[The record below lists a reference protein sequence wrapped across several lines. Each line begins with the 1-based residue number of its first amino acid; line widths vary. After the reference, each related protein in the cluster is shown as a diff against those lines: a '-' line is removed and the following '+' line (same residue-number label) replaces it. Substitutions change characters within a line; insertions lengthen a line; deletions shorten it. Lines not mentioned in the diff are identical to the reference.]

1 MRCETNSE
9 LRTPFVSF
17 DIHPR
22 SCAIVILMAFSASA
36 FSQKTTVKGIVFD
49 KDSITPMPFAY
60 VVNKNSSEG
69 TLSDE
74 KGFFSTNINLG
85 DTLSFSYLGYGITK
99 LFTHLLKDSVKNG
112 LLNVKVFLK
121 PKASELKPIII
132 STHSFTKEEKEY
144 YARKADEYNR
154 GISWPLAS
162 PITAMYYA
170 WSKKGKELQK
180 LSVLYQQ
187 VLIDE
192 VKAHR
197 LSPEKIRALTGNDT
211 LDVKEFMNFCYLPDQ
226 FVVSASDYDLFLAV
240 NRYYKQYM
248 EMHTGKK

>member
-1 MRCETNSE
+1 MLFRKNKLS
-9 LRTPFVSF
+9 
-17 DIHPR
+17 R
-22 SCAIVILMAFSASA
+22 SALITFIIALFFASA
-36 FSQKTTVKGIVFD
+36 FLPAEAFAQAGSEEITVKGIVLD
-49 KDSITPMPFAY
+49 KDSITPMSFAY
-60 VVNKNSSEG
+60 VVNKNSSVG

-74 KGFFSTNINLG
+74 KGDFSIRIKMG

-99 LFTHLLKDSVKNG
+99 LFTHLLKDSVKSA

-132 STHSFTKEEKEY
+132 ATHSFTKEEKEY
-144 YARKADEYNR
+144 YERKVDEYNR
-154 GISWPLAS
+154 GISSPLAS

-187 VLIDE
+187 LLIDE
-192 VKAHR
+192 VKEHR
-197 LSPEKIRALTGNDT
+197 LSGEKIRALTGNDT
-211 LDVKEFMNFCYLPDQ
+211 LDIKEFMNYCYLPGQ

-248 EMHTGKK
+248 EIHTGKK